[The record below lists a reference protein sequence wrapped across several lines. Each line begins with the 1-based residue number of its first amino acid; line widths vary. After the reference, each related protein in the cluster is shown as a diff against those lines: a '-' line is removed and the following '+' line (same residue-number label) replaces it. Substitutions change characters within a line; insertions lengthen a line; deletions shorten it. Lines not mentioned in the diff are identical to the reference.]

1 MFLGSI
7 GKSSQL
13 EQSVRKAAEARTH
26 HRVRKVIERAV
37 EGGVASTVHVKPGE
51 VLYPPFLR
59 PPAHPPPPHVPLVL
73 VPLPLCAYAL
83 TLPSSIRCS
92 TGRATARAPSTS
104 SRRAKSR

>member
-1 MFLGSI
+1 MRQEMFLGSI

-51 VLYPPFLR
+51 VLYRQGDRSRSFYLVEKVLI
-59 PPAHPPPPHVPLVL
+59 PPHTLS
-73 VPLPLCAYAL
+73 L
-83 TLPSSIRCS
+83 TRGSY
-92 TGRATARAPSTS
+92 G
-104 SRRAKSR
+104 